1 MNAEFFAAIED
12 IEKEKGIPRD
22 YMYDKIRQA
31 MLAAFRRDNPEN
43 EDNVEVILDDRKER
57 RRVLVT
63 RIVFILPCNIILFH
77 YFLHFFL
84 SGFYFILTAFFFPL
98 LISIIVEM
106 YNSARFNSHIGTFQ
120 DFIDC

>member
-43 EDNVEVILDDRKER
+43 EDNVEIILDEDKK
-57 RRVLVT
+57 
-63 RIVFILPCNIILFH
+63 RI
-77 YFLHFFL
+77 
-84 SGFYFILTAFFFPL
+84 
-98 LISIIVEM
+98 
-106 YNSARFNSHIGTFQ
+106 
-120 DFIDC
+120 